1 MTGSSPLPRR
11 RSPDYQAPALEKGL
25 DILECLAAEN
35 VPLTQAQLARTLG
48 RGPNELFRMLVC
60 LERRG
65 YIQRDQASGAYA
77 LTLRLFTLSHTH
89 SPAQGLRRTAARP
102 MRELTQEVRESCHLS
117 VIHRGELLVLA
128 QEESPQKLR
137 LSVEVGA
144 TFPLLHTVSGRLL
157 LAHLA
162 PPELDETLRANEE
175 YIALAPAE
183 RAAMNERLAMIRVC
197 GYEEAYGETT
207 EGVKD
212 LAVLVGVANAGTQ
225 SALTIASLGGTS
237 RTRPDDLLPALRR
250 CAEMIGRS
258 AGLIVHKEERT

>member
-1 MTGSSPLPRR
+1 MTDSLSLPKGPQP
-11 RSPDYQAPALEKGL
+11 SYEAPALEKGL
-25 DILECLAAEN
+25 DILECLASQG
-35 VPLTQAQLARTLG
+35 VPLTQAQLARALG
-48 RGPNELFRMLVC
+48 RSPNEFFRMLVS

-89 SPAQGLRRTAARP
+89 SPAQGLKRAAARP
-102 MRELTQEVRESCHLS
+102 MRELTHEVRESCHLS

-162 PPELDETLRANEE
+162 PDELEETLRANDE
-175 YIALAPAE
+175 YAASAPEE
-183 RAAMNERLAMIRVC
+183 RATIGERLTLIRTR

-212 LAVLVGVANAGTQ
+212 LAILVGVANAGIQ
-225 SALTIASLGGTS
+225 AALTIASLGRKP
-237 RTRPDDLLPALRR
+237 RTRQDDLLPALRR
-250 CAEMIGRS
+250 CAETIGRT
-258 AGLIVHKEERT
+258 AGLIAHKEECT